1 MLMSWMSHWANGV
14 IVAVILATIFEMI
27 LPEGNNKKYI
37 KTVIG
42 VFVLFTMLSPLIS
55 KIQQTNFD
63 WNSLAKQYAWN
74 NTEESSKEVSACNLT
89 AEIQNVYQNNL
100 EQDIQ
105 NRIQEMGYEASSIKI
120 AISPKEDGKIQSV
133 IIAKIR
139 KKEESHTYQMKKV
152 ETVQIHPNE
161 PKEDSDE
168 NDISD
173 TEKQEVIKNLAQ
185 YYGIPEKN
193 VKIQ

>member
-74 NTEESSKEVSACNLT
+74 NTEESSKEVSSWNLT
-89 AEIQNVYQNNL
+89 AEIQNVYQKNL

-105 NRIQEMGYEASSIKI
+105 NHIQEMGYEVGSIKI
-120 AISPKEDGKIQSV
+120 AINPKEEGEIQSLV
-133 IIAKIR
+133 MTKIS
-139 KKEESHTYQMKKV
+139 KKEKSHTYQMKKV
-152 ETVQIHPNE
+152 ETVQIHSNE
-161 PKEDSDE
+161 PTVDSDE

-173 TEKQEVIKNLAQ
+173 TEKQEVIQNLAQ
-185 YYGIPEKN
+185 YYGIPEKII
-193 VKIQ
+193 KIQ

>member
-1 MLMSWMSHWANGV
+1 MSWMSHWANGV

-42 VFVLFTMLSPLIS
+42 VFVLFTMLSPIIS
-55 KIQQTNFD
+55 KIKQTNFD
-63 WNSLAKQYAWN
+63 WNSLAKQDTWN
-74 NTEESSKEVSACNLT
+74 SMGESSKEVSAWNLT
-89 AEIQNVYQNNL
+89 AEIQNVYQKNL

-105 NRIQEMGYEASSIKI
+105 NHIQEMGYEVESIKI
-120 AISPKEDGKIQSV
+120 AISPKEEGKIQSL
-133 IIAKIR
+133 IMTKIR
-139 KKEESHTYQMKKV
+139 KTEQSHAYQMKKV
-152 ETVQIHPNE
+152 ETVQIHSNE
-161 PKEDSDE
+161 PTGDSNE

-173 TEKQEVIKNLAQ
+173 TEKQKVIQNLSQ

-193 VKIQ
+193 IKIQ